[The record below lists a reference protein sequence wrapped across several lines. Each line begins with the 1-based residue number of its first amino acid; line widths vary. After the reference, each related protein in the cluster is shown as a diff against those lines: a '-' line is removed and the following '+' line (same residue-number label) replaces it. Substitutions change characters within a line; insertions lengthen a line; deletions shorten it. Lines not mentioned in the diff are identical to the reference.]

1 MGTLES
7 IPLEGEDV
15 LQGFDCGNA
24 SVNALVAES
33 FYPHLLKQS
42 RTYQVKLQ
50 NQTVGFYSLSVRGV
64 SLLNS
69 DAPVAEFYFK
79 EPSFGAIC
87 LDYLAVDARI
97 HGRGIGSAILHSVIT
112 QARELAKDWPIR
124 LFVLDALREKVSWY
138 RDRGFDALI
147 RADLDK
153 KQKPLVCIL
162 ISAPKRSWMHSGRI
176 PMIFSHNLSQEVFL
190 CN

>member
-1 MGTLES
+1 MGTLEY

-50 NQTVGFYSLSVRGV
+50 NQTVGFYSLSVRGI

-153 KQKPLVCIL
+153 KTETVGMYLDLSSKEELDAL
-162 ISAPKRSWMHSGRI
+162 GAYTDDF
-176 PMIFSHNLSQEVFL
+176 FS
-190 CN
+190 

>member
-1 MGTLES
+1 MGTLEY

-79 EPSFGAIC
+79 EP
-87 LDYLAVDARI
+87 
-97 HGRGIGSAILHSVIT
+97 
-112 QARELAKDWPIR
+112 Q
-124 LFVLDALREKVSWY
+124 
-138 RDRGFDALI
+138 
-147 RADLDK
+147 
-153 KQKPLVCIL
+153 
-162 ISAPKRSWMHSGRI
+162 
-176 PMIFSHNLSQEVFL
+176 
-190 CN
+190 